1 MSTTTAKLTR
11 GFFLIALIIVAGVFF
26 SGCIPQLDK
35 RKYAGL
41 QVTLADVPASI
52 YLDGEFISDTPF
64 KQNDLKPG
72 VYTLKIQPDDSS
84 LVPYELPITLS
95 GGLLTAVVWT
105 PSTRPELS
113 GGVIFELERL
123 STKQQTELVIS
134 SIPDGVIVRVDGGDI
149 EFAPSIRTDL
159 SPGKH
164 TISFSQTSYD
174 DQEHTINLV
183 AGHRLSVSVKM
194 ARNQNSLGME
204 SSDATQIRTTQT
216 ASSSA
221 TITTTATTSGSI
233 ATGGLAPTTKSPTAS
248 PALSTSPNSTANPE
262 AVRTAQ
268 PLAVT
273 GSGSSS
279 GSGKIVT
286 ILPTGFFQNG
296 EEVVRVR
303 TASSSAA
310 LELGFAKVGQAY
322 VYLNVTTNDWIQIQ
336 FNSKP
341 GWISKTYGRVD

>member
-1 MSTTTAKLTR
+1 MSKITAKFTR
-11 GFFLIALIIVAGVFF
+11 GFFLIALILVAGVIF

-52 YLDGEFISDTPF
+52 YLDSEFISDTPF

-72 VYTLKIQPDDSS
+72 TYTLKIQPDDSS

-105 PSTRPELS
+105 PGTRPELS

-123 STKQQTELVIS
+123 SNKQQTELAIS
-134 SIPDGVIVRVDGGDI
+134 SIPDGVIVRVNDGDI
-149 EFAPSIRTDL
+149 EFAPTVRTDL

-174 DQEHTINLV
+174 DQEHTVNLV

-194 ARNQNSLGME
+194 ARNQNSLGIE
-204 SSDATQIRTTQT
+204 TSDTTQT
-216 ASSSA
+216 ANSAATPSANLAVGGSLAATASA
-221 TITTTATTSGSI
+221 TSAAT
-233 ATGGLAPTTKSPTAS
+233 PT
-248 PALSTSPNSTANPE
+248 PAANSA

-273 GSGSSS
+273 GSGSSTA
-279 GSGKIVT
+279 SGKTVT

-303 TASSSAA
+303 SASSSAA
-310 LELGFAKVGQAY
+310 LELGFAKVGQSY
-322 VYLNVTTNDWIQIQ
+322 PYLNVTTNDWIQIQ

-341 GWISKTYGRVD
+341 GWISKTYGHVE